1 MAAEG
6 NRLVT
11 RFDNTSL
18 HELVCRRLSAPLI
31 HFVCRAKTHQ
41 AVRTKKTPDG
51 SPITF
56 HDGHWAYCPAGL
68 ATGHQWEAIPPTTR
82 EALRRLHVKDKSD

>member
-1 MAAEG
+1 M
-6 NRLVT
+6 T

-18 HELVCRRLSAPLI
+18 HELVCVRLTAPLI
-31 HFVCRAKTHQ
+31 HFLCRAKSHQ
-41 AVRTKKTPDG
+41 HLPNKKPEAG

-68 ATGHQWEAIPPTTR
+68 ATGHQWEAITPTSR
-82 EALRRLHVKDKSD
+82 EALRRQHVKAKSD